1 MVAMSQQKPTSESA
15 DGHEVA
21 QPPRVQPRS
30 PVLRAIEL
38 QQRLGITFNDPQLL
52 ARALMIGEGSVQEH
66 LRLAYLG
73 DAALGYLLK
82 DRLLDDADASPS
94 VLTNNYI
101 QQSSN
106 QTLGRVGAELGLAAY
121 PMDGDGRKVEGIE
134 SVRHHANLV
143 EALVGAICKDAGIQV
158 VAGFV
163 DRVLRPMIERLAAPP
178 RLSPQKILKQLAVER
193 VGRKPVYRTIT
204 HRGSPRV
211 TVRIFLGDRIIGSAI
226 SQTGSHN
233 TTAAAMNALKSEFGL
248 TDEQIRQWTSE

>member
-1 MVAMSQQKPTSESA
+1 MVAMPRQEATSESA

-30 PVLRAIEL
+30 PVLRVIEL

-134 SVRHHANLV
+134 SDLQEEAEHARAAADCNLSFRHADLLACLFKRN
-143 EALVGAICKDAGIQV
+143 ACRIPNPGIRN
-158 VAGFV
+158 A
-163 DRVLRPMIERLAAPP
+163 RM
-178 RLSPQKILKQLAVER
+178 
-193 VGRKPVYRTIT
+193 
-204 HRGSPRV
+204 RGQP
-211 TVRIFLGDRIIGSAI
+211 GSAVR
-226 SQTGSHN
+226 N
-233 TTAAAMNALKSEFGL
+233 
-248 TDEQIRQWTSE
+248 D